1 MTGTARGTSAARAT
15 PGSASAGSA
24 ASGGAGGASGRRD
37 PAPRLELVGGGVE
50 RSGRWL
56 LRDVDLAVEPSTL
69 TSVVGPNGAG
79 KSTLLRLLSGAWTL
93 TEGRALLDG
102 ADLAGLPRRQA
113 ARRVAYV
120 PQSVRPS
127 FEFTVREFVTLGRY
141 PHESRLFGTRS
152 ADRGWIDR
160 CLGDTDVQALAE
172 RRVTTLSGG
181 ELQRVL
187 MARCLATEAEVLL
200 LDEPTSNLDLAHG
213 LDLLGLARRLAHE
226 GRSVVLVLHDLN
238 AAARFADRVAVLNG
252 GALVAEGPP
261 AKVLNPDLLRRVFR
275 VEAVPLEGSA
285 APVFD
290 FEPLR

>member
-1 MTGTARGTSAARAT
+1 MTEAT
-15 PGSASAGSA
+15 GSA
-24 ASGGAGGASGRRD
+24 RR
-37 PAPRLELVGGGVE
+37 APRLELVDGGVE
-50 RSGRWL
+50 RRGRWL
-56 LRDVDLAVEPSTL
+56 LRGVDLAIEPAML

-79 KSTLLRLLSGAWTL
+79 KSTLLRLLSGTWRL
-93 TEGRALLDG
+93 TEGKAMLG
-102 ADLAGLPRRQA
+102 GFDLSTLPRRKA

-120 PQSVRPS
+120 PQTVRPT

-141 PHESRLFGTRS
+141 PHENRLFGTRS

-160 CLGDTDVQALAE
+160 CLDDTDVLALAE

-213 LDLLGLARRLAHE
+213 LDLLGLARRLVDE

-238 AAARFADRVAVLNG
+238 AAARFADRVAVLDG
-252 GALVAEGPP
+252 GELIAEGPP
-261 AKVLNPDLLRRVFR
+261 AEVLDPDLLRRVFR

-290 FEPLR
+290 FEPLVRGSSDPLPP

>member
-1 MTGTARGTSAARAT
+1 MTSTSAV
-15 PGSASAGSA
+15 A
-24 ASGGAGGASGRRD
+24 A
-37 PAPRLELVGGGVE
+37 APRLELVGGGVE
-50 RSGRWL
+50 RRGRWL
-56 LRDVDLAVEPSTL
+56 LRGVDLVIEPAML
-69 TSVVGPNGAG
+69 LSVVGPNGAG
-79 KSTLLRLLSGAWTL
+79 KSTLLRLLSGAWRL
-93 TEGRALLDG
+93 TEGRVLLGGFDM
-102 ADLAGLPRRQA
+102 AALPRRQA

-120 PQSVRPS
+120 PQTVRPT

-152 ADRGWIDR
+152 ADQGWIDR
-160 CLGDTDVQALAE
+160 CLDDTDVLALAE

-213 LDLLGLARRLAHE
+213 LDLLGLARTLVDE

-238 AAARFADRVAVLNG
+238 AAARFADRVAVLDA

-261 AKVLNPDLLRRVFR
+261 ADVLNPDLLRRVFR
-275 VEAVPLEGSA
+275 VRAVPLAGSA

-290 FEPLR
+290 FEPLP

>member
-1 MTGTARGTSAARAT
+1 MMDTR
-15 PGSASAGSA
+15 GSA
-24 ASGGAGGASGRRD
+24 RR
-37 PAPRLELVGGGVE
+37 APRLELVDGGVE
-50 RSGRWL
+50 RRGRWL
-56 LRDVDLAVEPSTL
+56 LRDVDLAIEPAML

-79 KSTLLRLLSGAWTL
+79 KSTLLRLLSGTWRL
-93 TEGRALLDG
+93 TEGKALLG
-102 ADLAGLPRRQA
+102 GFDLSALPRRQA

-120 PQSVRPS
+120 PQTVRPT

-160 CLGDTDVQALAE
+160 CLDDTDVLALAE

-213 LDLLGLARRLAHE
+213 LDLLGLARNLVDE

-238 AAARFADRVAVLNG
+238 AAARFADRVAVLDG
-252 GALVAEGPP
+252 GALIAEGPP
-261 AKVLNPDLLRRVFR
+261 AEVLNPDLLRRVFR

-290 FEPLR
+290 FEPLGARVRCRGSSDPR

>member
-1 MTGTARGTSAARAT
+1 MTAAPDLAKQ
-15 PGSASAGSA
+15 
-24 ASGGAGGASGRRD
+24 
-37 PAPRLELVGGGVE
+37 APRLELVSGGVE
-50 RSGRWL
+50 RRGRWL
-56 LRDVDLAVEPSTL
+56 LRNVDLVIEPAML

-79 KSTLLRLLSGAWTL
+79 KSTLLKLLSGTWRL
-93 TEGRALLDG
+93 TEGRALLG
-102 ADLAGLPRRQA
+102 GFDLAGLPRRQA

-141 PHESRLFGTRS
+141 PHENRLFGTRS
-152 ADRGWIDR
+152 ADRDWIDR
-160 CLGDTDVQALAE
+160 CLDDTDVLGLSE

-213 LDLLGLARRLAHE
+213 LDLLGLARGLVDV

-238 AAARFADRVAVLNG
+238 AAARFADRVAVLDG

-261 AKVLNPDLLRRVFR
+261 AEVLEPDLVRRVFQ
-275 VEAVPLEGSA
+275 VEAVPLSGA
-285 APVFD
+285 ASTVFD
-290 FEPLR
+290 FEPLA

>member
-1 MTGTARGTSAARAT
+1 MTGRRGVPPASRRPGAPASPPTSPPAF
-15 PGSASAGSA
+15 
-24 ASGGAGGASGRRD
+24 GRRE
-37 PAPRLELVGGGVE
+37 APRLELVNGGVE

-56 LRDVDLAVEPSTL
+56 LRNVDLAVEPSTL

-93 TEGRALLDG
+93 TEGRALLG
-102 ADLAGLPRRQA
+102 GVDLAMLPRRKA

-127 FEFTVREFVTLGRY
+127 FDFTVREFVTLGRY

-152 ADRGWIDR
+152 ADRDWIDR
-160 CLGDTDVQALAE
+160 CLDDTDVLSLVD

-213 LDLLGLARRLAHE
+213 LDLLGLARRLVDE

-238 AAARFADRVAVLNG
+238 AAARFADRVAVLDG

-261 AKVLNPDLLRRVFR
+261 AEVLTPELLLGVFQVR
-275 VEAVPLEGSA
+275 AVPLAGA
-285 APVFD
+285 ASPVFG
-290 FEPLR
+290 FEPLC

>member
-1 MTGTARGTSAARAT
+1 MT
-15 PGSASAGSA
+15 A
-24 ASGGAGGASGRRD
+24 ASRSALR
-37 PAPRLELVGGGVE
+37 APRLELVGGGVE
-50 RSGRWL
+50 RRGRWL
-56 LRDVDLAVEPSTL
+56 LRGVDLVIEPSML

-79 KSTLLRLLSGAWTL
+79 KSTLLRLLSGTWRL
-93 TEGRALLDG
+93 TEGQVLLG
-102 ADLAGLPRRQA
+102 GFDLAALPRRQA

-120 PQSVRPS
+120 PQSVRPA

-160 CLGDTDVQALAE
+160 CLDDTDVLALAD

-213 LDLLGLARRLAHE
+213 LDLLGLARRLAGD

-238 AAARFADRVAVLNG
+238 AAARFADRVAVLDG
-252 GALVAEGPP
+252 GSLVAEGPP
-261 AKVLNPDLLRRVFR
+261 SEVLAPELVRHVFR
-275 VEAVPLEGSA
+275 VEAVALPGA
-285 APVFD
+285 ASTVFD
-290 FEPLR
+290 FEPLASGHSESERPVSRTR

>member
-1 MTGTARGTSAARAT
+1 VTAA
-15 PGSASAGSA
+15 PG
-24 ASGGAGGASGRRD
+24 
-37 PAPRLELVGGGVE
+37 PAQSTPRLELAGGGVE
-50 RSGRWL
+50 RRGRWL
-56 LRDVDLAVEPSTL
+56 LRNVDLVIEPAML
-69 TSVVGPNGAG
+69 TAVVGPNGAG
-79 KSTLLRLLSGAWTL
+79 KSTLLKLLSGTWKL
-93 TEGRALLDG
+93 TEGRALLG
-102 ADLAGLPRRQA
+102 GFDLAGLPRRQA

-141 PHESRLFGTRS
+141 PHENRLFGTRS
-152 ADRGWIDR
+152 ADRNWIDR
-160 CLGDTDVQALAE
+160 CLDDTDVLGLSE

-213 LDLLGLARRLAHE
+213 LDLLGLARGLVDE

-238 AAARFADRVAVLNG
+238 AAARFADRVAVLDG

-261 AKVLNPDLLRRVFR
+261 AEVLESGLVRRVFQ
-275 VEAVPLEGSA
+275 VEAVPLSGA
-285 APVFD
+285 ASTVFD
-290 FEPLR
+290 FEPLA

>member
-1 MTGTARGTSAARAT
+1 MRR
-15 PGSASAGSA
+15 PGGAPASPP
-24 ASGGAGGASGRRD
+24 ASGAGE
-37 PAPRLELVGGGVE
+37 APRLELVNGGVE

-56 LRDVDLAVEPSTL
+56 LRGVDLVVESATL

-79 KSTLLRLLSGAWTL
+79 KSTLLKLLTGAWRL
-93 TEGRALLDG
+93 TEGRALLG
-102 ADLAGLPRRQA
+102 GVDLATMPRRQA
-113 ARRVAYV
+113 ARQVAYV
-120 PQSVRPS
+120 PQSVRPT
-127 FEFTVREFVTLGRY
+127 FEFTVCEFVTLGRY

-160 CLGDTDVQALAE
+160 CLDDTDVLALAD

-213 LDLLGLARRLAHE
+213 LDLLGLARRLVDE

-238 AAARFADRVAVLNG
+238 AAARFADRVAVLDA

-261 AKVLNPDLLRRVFR
+261 ADVLNPELLCRVFR
-275 VEAVPLEGSA
+275 VLAVPLAGSA
-285 APVFD
+285 SPVFD
-290 FEPLR
+290 FEPLRQECP

>member
-1 MTGTARGTSAARAT
+1 MTVRAGEGPASRRPRGA
-15 PGSASAGSA
+15 PASPP
-24 ASGGAGGASGRRD
+24 ASGAGE
-37 PAPRLELVGGGVE
+37 APRLELVNGGVE

-56 LRDVDLAVEPSTL
+56 LRGVDLVVEPATL

-79 KSTLLRLLSGAWTL
+79 KSTLLKLLSGAWRL
-93 TEGRALLDG
+93 TEGRALLG
-102 ADLAGLPRRQA
+102 GVDLARMPRRQA
-113 ARRVAYV
+113 ARQVAYV
-120 PQSVRPS
+120 PQSVRPT

-152 ADRGWIDR
+152 ADRGWIDH
-160 CLGDTDVQALAE
+160 CLDDSDVRSLAD

-187 MARCLATEAEVLL
+187 MARCLATEAEILL

-213 LDLLGLARRLAHE
+213 LDLLGLARRLVDE

-238 AAARFADRVAVLNG
+238 GAARFADRVAVLDA

-261 AKVLNPDLLRRVFR
+261 TDVLTPELLLRVFHVR
-275 VEAVPLEGSA
+275 AVPLVGA
-285 APVFD
+285 ASPVFD